1 MKAMD
6 KTPGI
11 ISDRSENALN
21 NLNSE
26 TLNVI
31 DALLM
36 MKTKAMSGRQK
47 ALKVLFWPKK
57 MSTYFTEYYCSRM

>member
-47 ALKVLFWPKK
+47 AL
-57 MSTYFTEYYCSRM
+57 